1 MGSKHLS
8 QRKNWQKGARI
19 TGDAGEN
26 TFVKKVAPH
35 LSEHYTVELKPKKIK
50 IYPNNK
56 GIILDAKI
64 TNTKNGNV
72 LFFEVKSGDNGG
84 NVHERAYKYTNK
96 GIKEAIRNEHPSALE
111 NPVAFIFNGKTFS
124 ASEPYYV
131 IDKKGKPKRVDPQKY
146 RDEFKVLLK
155 HETYFVTDSDYTN
168 ITDIAKRIM
177 EIL

>member
-8 QRKNWQKGARI
+8 QRENWQKGARI

-35 LSEHYTVELKPKKIK
+35 LSEHYVVELKPKKME
-50 IYPNNK
+50 IYSNK
-56 GIILDAKI
+56 KGVVLDAKI
-64 TNTKNGNV
+64 TNTKNGKV
-72 LFFEVKSGDNGG
+72 LFFEVKSGENGG
-84 NVHERAYKYTNK
+84 NVHERVYKFTNR
-96 GIKEAIRNEHPSALE
+96 GIKEAIRNIYPSALE
-111 NPVAFIFNGKTFS
+111 NPVAFIFSGKTFS

-131 IDKKGKPKRVDPQKY
+131 YDKEGKRHRVNPQKY
-146 RDEFKVLLK
+146 RDEFEVLLK
-155 HETYFVTDSDYTN
+155 HEAYFVTDSDYTN